1 LAESKIPVLTEVYK
15 PKTEAKSPRQ
25 EDPTLGIT
33 PELISRVSAH
43 VRPRLEAEIT
53 QSVLESLS
61 AFVRKDIMSEFQLEI
76 KKTQEE
82 IVSSTKDFVDRTKAD
97 LKTEMPRM
105 YQDSIDLA
113 QINLKEKFSLIET
126 EAAARFDVTLSE
138 LIGSATQKAVSD
150 VVLQTDKMEADVN
163 ARIMQYVD
171 GEMQKFQQNALEE
184 NQALLQT
191 RLESISHAAQEAVTK
206 EVAAFQEQT
215 IAIHQQQLNE
225 SLTSLQNSI
234 SEDAKLRLQT
244 ELETIQQTAIGLH
257 QTQLTESLNSLL
269 QISGER
275 AEHELMNKMHSFQ
288 EKLQNNHQAQLEQA
302 TEIALQSIKDRIEE
316 STQEQVDVMETQVGS
331 IQQEKLAQLRET
343 FNEEKTEIFNA
354 AAAEIKT
361 SFTEQMAAKGMEVRE
376 HFLTLV
382 NGDLPSVQEVL
393 KENIQQ
399 ILESAIPEMEESLR
413 LKLVAELNQLL
424 LKVKFVLPDD

>member
-1 LAESKIPVLTEVYK
+1 MAESKIPVLTEVYK
-15 PKTEAKSPRQ
+15 PKAEAKPARQ

-61 AFVRKDIMSEFQLEI
+61 AFVKKDVLNEFQHEI

-82 IVSSTKDFVDRTKAD
+82 IVASTKDFVDRTKAD

-150 VVLQTDKMEADVN
+150 VVSQTDKTEADAS
-163 ARIMQYVD
+163 ARIVQYID
-171 GEMQKFQQNALEE
+171 SEMQTFQQKTLEE
-184 NQALLQT
+184 NQVLLQT
-191 RLESISHAAQEAVTK
+191 RLESISQAAQEAVTK
-206 EVAAFQEQT
+206 EIQAFQEQT
-215 IAIHQQQLNE
+215 IALHQAQLNE
-225 SLTSLQNSI
+225 SLTGLQQSI
-234 SEDAKLRLQT
+234 SQDSKQRLQT
-244 ELETIQQTAIGLH
+244 ELEAIQQIAIGEH
-257 QTQLTESLNSLL
+257 QAQLTQSLNSLL
-269 QISGER
+269 QVSGEG
-275 AEHELMNKMHSFQ
+275 AERELMDKMHDFQ
-288 EKLQNNHQAQLEQA
+288 EKLQINHRAQLEQA

-316 STQEQVDVMETQVGS
+316 STQEQVGIMDAQVGS
-331 IQQEKLAQLRET
+331 IQQETLAQLRET

-361 SFTEQMAAKGMEVRE
+361 AFTEQMAAKGMEVRE

-399 ILESAIPEMEESLR
+399 ILESAIPELEESLR
-413 LKLVAELNQLL
+413 VKLVAELNQLL
-424 LKVKFVLPDD
+424 LKVKFVLPD

>member
-1 LAESKIPVLTEVYK
+1 MAESKIPVLTEVYK
-15 PKTEAKSPRQ
+15 PKAEAKPARQ

-61 AFVRKDIMSEFQLEI
+61 AFVKKDVLSEFQHEI

-82 IVSSTKDFVDRTKAD
+82 IVASTKDFVDRTKAD

-113 QINLKEKFSLIET
+113 QINMREKFSLIEA

-150 VVLQTDKMEADVN
+150 VVSQTDKTEADAS
-163 ARIMQYVD
+163 ARIVQYID
-171 GEMQKFQQNALEE
+171 SEMQTFQQKTLEE
-184 NQALLQT
+184 NQVLLQT
-191 RLESISHAAQEAVTK
+191 RLESISQAAQEAVTK
-206 EVAAFQEQT
+206 EIQAFQEQT
-215 IAIHQQQLNE
+215 IALHQAQLNE
-225 SLTSLQNSI
+225 SLTGLQQSI
-234 SEDAKLRLQT
+234 SQDSKQRLQT
-244 ELETIQQTAIGLH
+244 ELEAIQQIAIGEH
-257 QTQLTESLNSLL
+257 QAQLTQSLNSLL
-269 QISGER
+269 QVSGEG
-275 AEHELMNKMHSFQ
+275 AERELMDKMHDFQ
-288 EKLQNNHQAQLEQA
+288 EKLQTNHRAQLEQA

-316 STQEQVDVMETQVGS
+316 STQEQVGIMDAQVGS
-331 IQQEKLAQLRET
+331 IQQETLAQLRET
-343 FNEEKTEIFNA
+343 FNEEKAEIFNA
-354 AAAEIKT
+354 AATEIKT
-361 SFTEQMAAKGMEVRE
+361 AFTEQMAAKGMEVRE

-399 ILESAIPEMEESLR
+399 ILESAIPELEESLR
-413 LKLVAELNQLL
+413 VKLVAELNQLL
-424 LKVKFVLPDD
+424 LKVKFVLPD